1 MDQDKNMMPNPE
13 SGNDQPAA
21 EPAAEVPQK
30 PAKRRGRPPR
40 QKPAAEAGAAEPQSS
55 PAEKTIPPEDMKP
68 AASAAAEP
76 AGNPVRDQEPVK
88 NQPKNAE
95 PEVNPLNIQPD
106 LLVVPQ
112 EPVGAVS
119 FGPPEDDDDDGYVP
133 APEPIS
139 PTYAEPSQTLSEPP
153 SEPLDTDDFEYP
165 QESNSS
171 QRRNQNNYQQR
182 QQNQN
187 QGNGNGN
194 QRRNQRD
201 FNNRRNN
208 NNGGNNNNN
217 QRRNQN
223 NYQQRRYDDDYQD
236 NSQRRFFGNNQNNR
250 HNHGNYQA
258 DYNRAGYNGYS
269 GDYQEYNSNNNY
281 SQLNRPQQIQPQAPQ
296 VPPSEKT
303 EVSAANAPAVEGE
316 AASKAPVPSVN
327 ISELQEMSME
337 KLSIMAR
344 EMGIEGVGALE
355 KSKLVFEILRVN
367 AERNG
372 IMYGSGFLE
381 ILPDGFGFLR
391 SPAYS
396 YLPSSEDI
404 YLSPSQIRRFSVK
417 TGDFITGQIR
427 PPREKERFFAML
439 KVETINHEPPE
450 RKRNIIPFSDLTP
463 YFPTQRLILET
474 TPEEI
479 STRVV
484 DLITPI
490 GMGQRGLI
498 VAPPRTGKT
507 VLMQKMAN
515 AISKNNPE
523 VELIILLIDERP
535 EEVTD
540 MQRSVKAEVVSSTF
554 DEPPERH
561 VQVAE
566 MVIEKAKRMVEYGK
580 DVVILLDSITRLAR
594 AYNTLQPHSGKI
606 LTGGVDA
613 NALHKPKRFFGA
625 ARNID
630 GKGSLT
636 IIATALI
643 DTGSR
648 MDEVIFEEFKGTGN
662 MELHLDRYLVDRR
675 VYPAIN
681 IERSGTR
688 KEELLLHPEELK
700 RVWTLRKAMNGVP
713 PVEAMEL
720 LIGKLKKVK
729 TNVEFLMTLQV

>member
-1 MDQDKNMMPNPE
+1 MEKSTPRE
-13 SGNDQPAA
+13 R
-21 EPAAEVPQK
+21 K
-30 PAKRRGRPPR
+30 TRAK
-40 QKPAAEAGAAEPQSS
+40 A
-55 PAEKTIPPEDMKP
+55 
-68 AASAAAEP
+68 AASAPAQPENSNMPGILPSGENPPAQPEESSREAIAEQNP
-76 AGNPVRDQEPVK
+76 AGGQSVSVPSGGQAAASGKEDVPERSRAKTYSESRRRQRNR
-88 NQPKNAE
+88 E
-95 PEVNPLNIQPD
+95 PEQETFFENAQPD
-106 LLVVPQ
+106 LLVVPS

-119 FGPPEDDDDDGYVP
+119 FGPQEDDADDSYTP

-139 PTYAEPSQTLSEPP
+139 ATYVDPAPPVTDPDAIEDAYLAAE
-153 SEPLDTDDFEYP
+153 
-165 QESNSS
+165 QEASSGDYRRDYYGAQNGNPRNSG
-171 QRRNQNNYQQR
+171 NYQQR
-182 QQNQN
+182 RPMNNYDRQQRYQDN
-187 QGNGNGN
+187 
-194 QRRNQRD
+194 
-201 FNNRRNN
+201 NNRRNN
-208 NNGGNNNNN
+208 NNNNNNNGNNN
-217 QRRNQN
+217 QRRRFQPGQN
-223 NYQQRRYDDDYQD
+223 NGQRNSGYDDDYQD
-236 NSQRRFFGNNQNNR
+236 NRRYYHNNGQ
-250 HNHGNYQA
+250 Q
-258 DYNRAGYNGYS
+258 
-269 GDYQEYNSNNNY
+269 
-281 SQLNRPQQIQPQAPQ
+281 RPQTY
-296 VPPSEKT
+296 SEYQQQQQNLN
-303 EVSAANAPAVEGE
+303 SAQNANACPGQNTSSQSSPEMQPE
-316 AASKAPVPSVN
+316 AGGTQSSSAEARPSVPSLN
-327 ISELQEMSME
+327 ISELQEMSMLD
-337 KLSIMAR
+337 LSNMAR

-355 KSKLVFEILRVN
+355 KSKLVFEILRSN

-381 ILPDGFGFLR
+381 VLPDGFGFLR

-417 TGDFITGQIR
+417 TGDFIAGQIR

-439 KVETINHEPPE
+439 KVESINHESPE
-450 RKRNIIPFSDLTP
+450 RKKNIIPFSNLTP
-463 YFPTQRLILET
+463 YFPTKRLILEND
-474 TPEEI
+474 PEEV
-479 STRVV
+479 SMRVV
-484 DLITPI
+484 DLVSPI

-515 AISKNNPE
+515 AIVRNNPE
-523 VELIILLIDERP
+523 VTLIILLIDERP

-540 MQRSVKAEVVSSTF
+540 MKRSVKAEVVSSTF

-566 MVIEKAKRMVEYGK
+566 MVIEKAKRLVEYGK

-606 LTGGVDA
+606 LSGGVDA

-630 GKGSLT
+630 GNGSLT

-662 MELHLDRYLVDRR
+662 MELHLDRHLVDRR

-688 KEELLLHPEELK
+688 KEELLLHPEELQ

-720 LIGKLKKVK
+720 IIGKLKKIK
-729 TNVEFLMTLQV
+729 TNAEFLMTLQV